1 MVAPRT
7 SSTRRSTAYTDLIAA
22 KSPLTV
28 RLGLEALRDTEQL
41 TLEEKLPILSERLLA
56 CLGTEDAREGLTAF
70 LEKRKPNW
78 TGR

>member
-1 MVAPRT
+1 M
-7 SSTRRSTAYTDLIAA
+7 
-22 KSPLTV
+22 
-28 RLGLEALRDTEQL
+28 RLGLEALRDTEAL
-41 TLEEKLPILSERLLA
+41 TLEEKLPILSERLVT